1 MKLVQCAYAC
11 TWICLCTEWV
21 VRRLWL
27 PMYVNTWKTK
37 VSSRDYWQSKLG
49 THAQDG
55 CSTCHP
61 HPPPHWPPFTWSKT
75 TSPTP
80 SCVELLYALTVHD
93 VQFISPAHA
102 GRAQT
107 GYLCP
112 CDLCRVDVADGVQE
126 VMRLINNDH
135 VSFERNAHSLPCGSM

>member
-1 MKLVQCAYAC
+1 M
-11 TWICLCTEWV
+11 
-21 VRRLWL
+21 RRLWP
-27 PMYVNTWKTK
+27 PMYVNIWKTK
-37 VSSRDYWQSKLG
+37 VSSRNSWQSKLG

-55 CSTCHP
+55 CSTCHTHPPSPNRPHTGHLSPGLRP
-61 HPPPHWPPFTWSKT
+61 HPQP
-75 TSPTP
+75 P
-80 SCVELLYALTVHD
+80 SCAELLYALTVHD
-93 VQFISPAHA
+93 VQFISPGHA

-126 VMRLINNDH
+126 VMRLINDDH